1 MAEKKA
7 FVLESHDGILGAF
20 SNRSIAFS
28 VVTKALGDKLYFD
41 YSKGKKG
48 TLPGLSR
55 RLMLEK
61 NVRLENSYGEWVKVN
76 KVIINKEPT
85 SY

>member
-7 FVLESHDGILGAF
+7 FVLESSSGILGAF
-20 SNRSIAFS
+20 SNRSIAFG
-28 VVTKALGDKLYFD
+28 VVTKALGDRIYFD
-41 YSKGKKG
+41 YSKKKKG
-48 TLPGLSR
+48 SLPGLSR

-61 NVRLENSYGEWVKVN
+61 FVRLENSYGEWVKVN

-85 SY
+85 SF